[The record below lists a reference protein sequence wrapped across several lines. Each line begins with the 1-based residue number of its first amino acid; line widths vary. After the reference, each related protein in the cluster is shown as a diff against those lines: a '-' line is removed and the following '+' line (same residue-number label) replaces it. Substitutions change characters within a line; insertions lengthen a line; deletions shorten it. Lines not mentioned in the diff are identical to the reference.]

1 MSLLG
6 FTFGF
11 GAKDE
16 GLDAA
21 LKSTTSNAEKLFSS
35 MEDGGK
41 DAGDALKD
49 TTKNADDLFDS
60 MVDGSKK
67 AEGAASELWQA
78 LQSIQLGTIQ
88 GDLEKVLSD
97 TGSLSTSLE
106 TTFAGYVQATK
117 PIVAQLGLTG
127 KAASK
132 ANAKIAGLAYSTG
145 IGADQVGQ
153 AFAAMKMTAKGTEG
167 VLEEM
172 GLTLADLAKAEVTTG
187 VSTRELLDNVADL
200 TLSWGFS
207 DKQAAELVDTYTKV
221 AQSANLGGVAF
232 KSFGSNAEAINEIL
246 SQTGKAVSPEDIAKA
261 QIGLAKLG
269 GAFAD
274 LGETP
279 ENATAA
285 ALTFFKAITG
295 EVVNQEKMLSGLG
308 GEYGEFFTGLVK
320 EAGFKSVEDMFQL
333 DPAEAVKQLT
343 ILEDQFKALGDG
355 GKEQLN
361 RFHKNL
367 ASINPQ
373 LSFLVQNSGST
384 RASLERLSKVAGED
398 AAGAFK
404 KMGKDGFST
413 GRTLQDSYEMLEAS
427 FELRIRK
434 MGGSMGKYV
443 SWQRKAMKQVG
454 NDVKELSESPAWG
467 ALTKAMVRMSSG
479 AGLAGMLM
487 PATKAADV
495 YRKKVDEVT
504 GEVEFYR
511 KRTKDATE
519 ASYKFFL
526 MQRRLDQSGGGLA
539 ARFEAIKS
547 AGIAGFFLDLEDTT
561 KPLALRMAE
570 AEHETEGLAGK
581 MLILQRVMTGVLPI
595 VSKAITLLAGL
606 TVIMKPLMPVI
617 KAILKPFKMLG
628 GAFKNLAKSMAKSP
642 IKTMANGF
650 KKMGKPIGK
659 VRKALNALWRIFGGT
674 KGLIRTVATF
684 VAGIIGWPATI
695 AVAVAAA
702 AALIWGFKDEIA
714 AAFSKAFDW
723 IGGTADRIAE
733 WFDSLDGATMAK
745 NLIQSVKDG
754 LKSAWGS
761 VKAGLQWL
769 WGKIVGFFSGGESP
783 EKLAS
788 GVKSSFDKMLGSLGN
803 MGDAIKKF
811 VTDFFGEIAKEFQAV
826 DWAKLGDDIISGLTI
841 AWEAV
846 TAWWRWEA
854 LPRITAVEEW
864 FKGADSGEA
873 GSAIGTTLK
882 TAFTEAVNWMK
893 TELGPM
899 LLKGLYAAYDM
910 MTAGLNFGS
919 DILGKLTKAI
929 SEFDFSGK
937 VQGWFDKLVPAI
949 EGGLEWLRTEG
960 VKKIKDFFAGLFG
973 AESATAA
980 AESAG
985 KFDWSK
991 VVDMFK
997 ALGGFAMKVGGF
1009 LLNLMWEA
1017 LKVLGTLIVNIV
1029 PLMFEVLWTLFSMV
1043 WDLLYQPVIDLFL
1056 GIWKTIG
1063 DKISEKFD
1071 SLKKTVTEKFGAI
1084 KEWFTGVKDNLVAA
1098 LFGPEGAFSP
1108 IMELGDK
1115 ALQAG
1120 RDFVDMLWQ
1129 GISEKWE
1136 DFKGNFT
1143 GAMDWIREKLP
1154 ANSPAED
1161 GPLAEGGGLR
1171 NDGSNMFEE
1180 LNIGMKAYFPTLDM
1194 SFSNKLRIL
1203 ANNGMLAFKEQLIA
1217 NLPDVFGGLDTAISE
1232 KMDLAASSVVVSFV
1246 DRAYEQAVAK
1256 TKRLPNVLANVM
1268 ENMILQASTDV
1279 GGDVTTEVGALV
1291 VNDSNTKAILVT
1303 LRAEGEK
1310 TRKVLRQIDNTIG
1323 SSSMTTASG
1332 SPGLNVTSLGT
1343 AGS

>member
-11 GAKDE
+11 GAKDD

-21 LKSTTSNAEKLFSS
+21 LKSTTSNADKLFSS

-41 DAGDALKD
+41 DASDALKD
-49 TTKNADDLFDS
+49 TTRNADTLFDS

-88 GDLEKVLSD
+88 SDLEKVLTD

-106 TTFAGYVQATK
+106 ASFASMTVATK

-153 AFAAMKMTAKGTEG
+153 AFAAMKLTAKGTEG
-167 VLEEM
+167 VLDEM

-187 VSTRELLDNVADL
+187 VSTKELLDNVADL

-207 DKQAAELVDTYTKV
+207 DKQAAELVDTYTNV
-221 AQSANLGGVAF
+221 AQSAGLGAVAF

-261 QIGLAKLG
+261 QVGLAKLG
-269 GAFAD
+269 GAFVD

-285 ALTFFKAITG
+285 AMTFFKAVTG
-295 EVVNQEKMLSGLG
+295 EVINQDKMMSGLG

-320 EAGFKSVEDMFQL
+320 EAGFGSVEDMFQI

-343 ILEDQFKALGDG
+343 VLEDQIKASGDTA
-355 GKEQLN
+355 QLT
-361 RFHKNL
+361 RFDANL

-373 LSFLVQNSGST
+373 LSFLVQNGERT
-384 RASLERLSKVAGED
+384 RGSLERLSKVAGDD

-413 GRTLQDSYEMLEAS
+413 GRTLQESYERLEAS

-454 NDVKELSESPAWG
+454 DDVKELSESPAWG
-467 ALTKAMVRMSSG
+467 ALTKAMIRMSSG
-479 AGLAGMLM
+479 AGLAGALM

-519 ASYKFFL
+519 ASYEFFL

-547 AGIAGFFLDLEDTT
+547 AGIAGFFVDLKDTT

-570 AEHETEGLAGK
+570 AEHKTEGLAGK

-595 VSKAITLLAGL
+595 FSKAVTLFAGL

-617 KAILKPFKMLG
+617 KAVLKPFKRLG
-628 GAFKNLAKSMAKSP
+628 GVFKDLAKSMAKNP
-642 IKTMANGF
+642 IATMRKGF
-650 KKMGKPIGK
+650 QKMGKPIGK

-702 AALIWGFKDEIA
+702 AGLIWGFKDEIA

-783 EKLAS
+783 EKLAG

-803 MGDAIKKF
+803 MGGAIKKF

-826 DWAKLGDDIISGLTI
+826 DWAKLGDDIIFGLT
-841 AWEAV
+841 
-846 TAWWRWEA
+846 TAWDAVVAWFKTTA
-854 LPRITAVEEW
+854 LPKITAVGEW

-937 VQGWFDKLVPAI
+937 IQGWFDKLVPAI
-949 EGGLEWLRTEG
+949 EGGLAWLRTEG

-1017 LKVLGTLIVNIV
+1017 LKALGTLIVNIV

-1043 WDLLYQPVIDLFL
+1043 WGLLYQPVIDLFL

-1084 KEWFTGVKDNLVAA
+1084 KEWFTGVKENLVGA

-1120 RDFVDMLWQ
+1120 KDFVDMLWQ

-1180 LNIGMKAYFPTLDM
+1180 LNIGMKSYFPTLDA
-1194 SFSNKLRIL
+1194 SFSNMLRLL
-1203 ANNGMLAFKEQLIA
+1203 ANSGMSAFKEQLLG
-1217 NLPDVFGGLDTAISE
+1217 NLPDVFDGLTTAISE

-1256 TKRLPNVLANVM
+1256 TKRLPGVLTTAM
-1268 ENMILQASTDV
+1268 ENMVYQLSTDV
-1279 GGDVTTEVGALV
+1279 GGDVETKIDTLA
-1291 VNDSNTKAILVT
+1291 VNDNNTRAILTT
-1303 LRAEGEK
+1303 LRDEGRM
-1310 TRKVLRQIDNTIG
+1310 TRRVLKQIDNTIG
-1323 SSSMTTASG
+1323 ASNRSAAPGSSGAPSTAR
-1332 SPGLNVTSLGT
+1332 LAT
-1343 AGS
+1343 AGA